1 MKVKPAP
8 VGDGAEMADRQL
20 TCLCRSAFLAFC
32 TISPENVRQAASES
46 TARILIS
53 LNGSEEEVAV
63 LKVFQKR
70 KQKW

>member
-1 MKVKPAP
+1 
-8 VGDGAEMADRQL
+8 MADRQL
-20 TCLCRSAFLAFC
+20 TCSCRSDFLAFC
-32 TISPENVRQAASES
+32 TINPGNIRLAASEN

-70 KQKW
+70 K